1 MFIGNPREQLQ
12 REPAPAPSR
21 HIKPKR
27 CHAQPCK
34 YTKTAPPPATAL
46 TSKLSH
52 FHPRCIVSP
61 PTPHP
66 SAIQI
71 QRICDAIQRTGIAH
85 YIVGN
90 TVTNTTYGESPRLI
104 LPLPHPPA
112 PPSFSRPCAAMSS
125 MICAKKTCLLVS
137 CVRGPAGC
145 VTGCACITSFVF
157 RLETHFTA
165 PCSVASAVSACCFCE
180 SSSFF
185 ASSPISA
192 YMATTCLSSS
202 VLP

>member
-1 MFIGNPREQLQ
+1 MRWAFPVCL
-12 REPAPAPSR
+12 
-21 HIKPKR
+21 
-27 CHAQPCK
+27 PCK
-34 YTKTAPPPATAL
+34 YRKTAPPPATAL

-145 VTGCACITSFVF
+145 VTGCACITSFVLKLISQHLAQSHRRCPPPASVSRQVSSRAHPF
-157 RLETHFTA
+157 RHTWQRR
-165 PCSVASAVSACCFCE
+165 ASARLCCHNENIF
-180 SSSFF
+180 
-185 ASSPISA
+185 
-192 YMATTCLSSS
+192 
-202 VLP
+202 